1 MSKRPT
7 FGFEVL
13 FTAIGIGLAADC
25 LLRAEIW
32 GLNILVFNVLFF
44 GSLGLIAWRHRPELL
59 TKTNV
64 SLAAAILFFASMFVV
79 RAAEELLV
87 FATLAILALMGV
99 LLLANL
105 KIKAQI
111 AGTFHYIAGVA
122 WSGFTSVFG
131 TFFLLGSD
139 IDWKTTPGGASSKTA
154 FAVLRGLAI
163 TLPLVFI
170 FGALFMAADAAFE
183 ASVNRIINIDLSM
196 VAGHVALT
204 SVFAWLSAGY
214 FRGALKQFDGETRPS
229 ESASEPEKE
238 AAKKDDAD
246 GGSFVDRMAAE
257 AAVTDEHLIDSPVV
271 EHINRSDPPAA
282 KETVLFENIVTNP
295 SVPSFKG
302 RFDKWQNI
310 DNSKV
315 PTFFTL
321 GTVEVVLL
329 LGLLDLLFISF
340 VSFQIPY
347 LFGGLD
353 IVRATP
359 DFKLSEYARRGFGEL
374 VFASALV
381 LPVLLASHWLIRDT
395 VKGRAH
401 TIFRILAGIQ
411 IVLLFVIM
419 ASAVQRLVILTGE
432 SGYGLTTVRFY
443 PMVFMTWLAVVFI
456 WFGLTVLRGAR
467 NRFAWGALW
476 AAVIVLGGTNLLN
489 PHAFIAKTNIELMRQ
504 GRDFDTHYNASL
516 STDAVPTILAA
527 MPEMRVDDRC
537 RAQLSTHIEFQRLG
551 AVDDVLSF
559 NFSRRRAFLALSAAE
574 PMLHQQEDCSEF
586 MLRNED
592 DRSLHPERD

>member
-13 FTAIGIGLAADC
+13 FTAIGIGLAADY
-25 LLRAEIW
+25 LLRAESW
-32 GLNILVFNVLFF
+32 GLNILAFNVLFF
-44 GSLGLIAWRHRPELL
+44 GSLGVIAWRHRPDLL

-64 SLAAAILFFASMFVV
+64 SLVAAILFFASMYVV

-87 FATLAILALMGV
+87 FDTLAILALMGV

-111 AGTFHYIAGVA
+111 AGTFHYIVGVA
-122 WSGFTSVFG
+122 WSGFTSVLG

-139 IDWKTTPGGASSKTA
+139 IDWKKTPGGASSKMA
-154 FAVLRGLAI
+154 FSVLRGLAI

-183 ASVNRIINIDLSM
+183 ASVNRVINIDLSM
-196 VAGHVALT
+196 VAGHVVLA
-204 SVFAWLSAGY
+204 SAFAWLSAGY
-214 FRGALKQFDGETRPS
+214 FRGALKQFDGETMPS

-238 AAKKDDAD
+238 AAKEEGAKSSDAD

-271 EHINRSDPPAA
+271 EHINRSEPPAT

-381 LPVLLASHWLIRDT
+381 LPILLTSHWLIRDT
-395 VKGRAH
+395 LKNRAH
-401 TIFRILAGIQ
+401 SIFRILAGIQ
-411 IVLLFVIM
+411 IILLFVIM
-419 ASAVQRLVILTGE
+419 ASAVQRLVVLTGE
-432 SGYGLTTVRFY
+432 SGYGLTAVRFY
-443 PMVFMTWLAVVFI
+443 PMVFMTWLATVFI

-476 AAVIVLGGTNLLN
+476 AAVVILGGTNLLN
-489 PHAFIAKTNIELMRQ
+489 PDAFIASTNIGLMRQ
-504 GRDFDTHYNASL
+504 GRDFDVYYNAGL
-516 STDAVPTILAA
+516 SADAVPTILAA
-527 MPEMRVDDRC
+527 MPEMPVDDRC
-537 RAQLSTHIEFQRLG
+537 EVQSALHYEYRLLG
-551 AVDDVLSF
+551 RIDDIRSF
-559 NFSRRRAFLALSAAE
+559 NFSRKDAYSQLHANDAL
-574 PMLHQQEDCSEF
+574 LHQQEGCP
-586 MLRNED
+586 RNLLNDAKTGE
-592 DRSLHPERD
+592 

>member
-1 MSKRPT
+1 MSGRSK

-13 FTAIGIGLAADC
+13 FAAVGIGLSADY
-25 LLRAEIW
+25 LLRAEVW
-32 GLNILVFNVLFF
+32 GLNILVFNVMFF
-44 GSLGLIAWRHRPELL
+44 ASLGVIAWRHRPDLL

-64 SLAAAILFFASMFVV
+64 SLTAAILFFASMFVV

-87 FATLAILALMGV
+87 FDTFAILALMGV

-105 KIKAQI
+105 KITAHVGG
-111 AGTFHYIAGVA
+111 AFHYIVGLA
-122 WSGFTSVFG
+122 WSGVTSVFG
-131 TFFLLGSD
+131 LFFLLGSD
-139 IDWKTTPGGASSKTA
+139 IDWKQTPGGASSKTA

-163 TLPLVFI
+163 ALPLVFI
-170 FGALFMAADAAFE
+170 FGELFMSADAAFE

-196 VAGHVALT
+196 VAGHVMLA

-214 FRGALKQFDGETRPS
+214 FRGAMKRFGTEPQTTEDTVET
-229 ESASEPEKE
+229 
-238 AAKKDDAD
+238 AKKEDTIRES
-246 GGSFVDRMAAE
+246 GGASFVDRMTAE
-257 AAVTDEHLIDSPVV
+257 AAITDEHVIDATVV

-282 KETVLFENIVTNP
+282 KEPELFENIVTNP
-295 SVPSFKG
+295 SVPSFKS
-302 RFDKWQNI
+302 RLDKWQNI

-315 PTFFTL
+315 PAVFTL
-321 GTVEVVLL
+321 GTVEIVLL

-340 VSFQIPY
+340 VSFQVPY

-353 IVRATP
+353 LVQATP

-381 LPVLLASHWLIRDT
+381 LPILLASHWLIRSS
-395 VKGRAH
+395 VKGRTE
-401 TIFRILAGIQ
+401 TIFRILAGAQ

-443 PMVFMTWLAVVFI
+443 PMVFMTWLAVVFV

-476 AAVIVLGGTNLLN
+476 AAVIVLGATNLMN
-489 PHAFIAKTNIELMRQ
+489 PHAFIVQTNVQLMRH
-504 GRDFDTHYNASL
+504 GRDFDAYYNSSL
-516 STDAVPTILAA
+516 SDDALPTLIGAFDKLN
-527 MPEMRVDDRC
+527 PED
-537 RAQLSTHIEFQRLG
+537 A
-551 AVDDVLSF
+551 
-559 NFSRRRAFLALSAAE
+559 RRAHDRLKWRVCEKIRQGSDLRSWNLSRNKADDLLRTYNVKPGKDYLCE
-574 PMLHQQEDCSEF
+574 PPD
-586 MLRNED
+586 
-592 DRSLHPERD
+592 

>member
-13 FTAIGIGLAADC
+13 FTAIGIGLAADY
-25 LLRAEIW
+25 LLRAESW
-32 GLNILVFNVLFF
+32 GLNILAFNVLFF
-44 GSLGLIAWRHRPELL
+44 GSLGVIAWRHRPDLL

-64 SLAAAILFFASMFVV
+64 SLVAAILFFASMYVV

-87 FATLAILALMGV
+87 FDTLAILALMGV

-111 AGTFHYIAGVA
+111 AGTFHYIVGVA

-139 IDWKTTPGGASSKTA
+139 IDWKKTPGGASSKTA

-183 ASVNRIINIDLSM
+183 ASVNRVINIDLSM
-196 VAGHVALT
+196 VAGHVVLA
-204 SVFAWLSAGY
+204 SAFAWLSAGY
-214 FRGALKQFDGETRPS
+214 FRGALKQFDGETMPS

-238 AAKKDDAD
+238 AAKEEGAKSSDAD

-271 EHINRSDPPAA
+271 EHINRSEPPAT

-381 LPVLLASHWLIRDT
+381 LPILLTSHWLIRDT
-395 VKGRAH
+395 LKNRAH
-401 TIFRILAGIQ
+401 SIFRILAGIQ
-411 IVLLFVIM
+411 IILLFVIM
-419 ASAVQRLVILTGE
+419 ASAVQRLVVLTGE
-432 SGYGLTTVRFY
+432 SGYGLTAVRFY
-443 PMVFMTWLAVVFI
+443 PMVFMTWLATVFI

-476 AAVIVLGGTNLLN
+476 AAVVILGGTNLLN
-489 PHAFIAKTNIELMRQ
+489 PDAFIASTNIGLMRQ
-504 GRDFDTHYNASL
+504 GRDFDVYYNAGL
-516 STDAVPTILAA
+516 SADAVPTILAA
-527 MPEMRVDDRC
+527 MPEMPVDDRC
-537 RAQLSTHIEFQRLG
+537 EVQSALHYEYRLLG
-551 AVDDVLSF
+551 RIDDIRSF
-559 NFSRRRAFLALSAAE
+559 NFSRKDAYSQLHANDAL
-574 PMLHQQEDCSEF
+574 LHQQEGCP
-586 MLRNED
+586 RNLLNDAKTGE
-592 DRSLHPERD
+592 

>member
-1 MSKRPT
+1 MSKRSK

-13 FTAIGIGLAADC
+13 FTAIGIGLAADY
-25 LLRAEIW
+25 LLRADSW
-32 GLNILVFNVLFF
+32 GLNILAFNALFF
-44 GSLGLIAWRHRPELL
+44 GSLGVIAWRHRPELL

-64 SLAAAILFFASMFVV
+64 SLAAAILFFASMYVV
-79 RAAEELLV
+79 RAAEGLLV
-87 FATLAILALMGV
+87 FDTLAILALMGV

-105 KIKAQI
+105 KIKAHI
-111 AGTFHYIAGVA
+111 AGTFHYIVGVA

-139 IDWKTTPGGASSKTA
+139 IDWKKTPGGASSKTA

-183 ASVNRIINIDLSM
+183 ASVNRVINIDLSM
-196 VAGHVALT
+196 VAGHVVLT

-214 FRGALKQFDGETRPS
+214 FRGALKRFDIEARAS
-229 ESASEPEKE
+229 EDVSEPEKE
-238 AAKKDDAD
+238 AAQKDDAN
-246 GGSFVDRMAAE
+246 GGSFVDRMTAE

-295 SVPSFKG
+295 PVPSFKG

-381 LPVLLASHWLIRDT
+381 LPILLASHWLIRDT
-395 VKGRAH
+395 VKSSAH

-419 ASAVQRLVILTGE
+419 ASAVQRLVILAGE
-432 SGYGLTTVRFY
+432 SGYGLTAVRFY
-443 PMVFMTWLAVVFI
+443 PMVFMTWLAVVFV

-467 NRFAWGALW
+467 GRFAWGALW
-476 AAVIVLGGTNLLN
+476 AAVVVLGATNLLN
-489 PHAFIAKTNIELMRQ
+489 PDAFIASTNIGLMRQ
-504 GRDFDTHYNASL
+504 GRDFDVYYNTSL
-516 STDAVPTILAA
+516 SADAVPTILAA
-527 MPEMRVDDRC
+527 MPEMPVDDRC
-537 RAQLSTHIEFQRLG
+537 EVQSALHYEYRLLG
-551 AVDDVLSF
+551 RIDDIRSF
-559 NFSRRRAFLALSAAE
+559 NFSRKNAYSHLHANDAL
-574 PMLHQQEDCSEF
+574 LHQQEGCPTNLLNDAKAGE
-586 MLRNED
+586 
-592 DRSLHPERD
+592 

>member
-1 MSKRPT
+1 MSGRSK

-13 FTAIGIGLAADC
+13 FAAVGIGLAADY
-25 LLRAEIW
+25 LLRTEVW
-32 GLNILVFNVLFF
+32 GLNILVFNVMFF
-44 GSLGLIAWRHRPELL
+44 ASLGVIAWRHRPDLL

-64 SLAAAILFFASMFVV
+64 SLTAAILFFASMFVV

-87 FATLAILALMGV
+87 FDTFAILALMGV

-105 KIKAQI
+105 KIKAHI
-111 AGTFHYIAGVA
+111 GGAFHYIVGLA
-122 WSGFTSVFG
+122 WSGVTSVFG
-131 TFFLLGSD
+131 PFFLLGSD
-139 IDWKTTPGGASSKTA
+139 IDWKQTPGGATSKTA

-163 TLPLVFI
+163 ALPLVFI
-170 FGALFMAADAAFE
+170 FGALFMSADAAFE

-196 VAGHVALT
+196 VAGHVMLA

-214 FRGALKQFDGETRPS
+214 FRGAMKRFGTEPQTTEDTGET
-229 ESASEPEKE
+229 
-238 AAKKDDAD
+238 AKKEDTIRESD
-246 GGSFVDRMAAE
+246 GGSFVDRMTAE
-257 AAVTDEHLIDSPVV
+257 AAITDEHVIDATVV

-282 KETVLFENIVTNP
+282 KEPELFENIVTNP
-295 SVPSFKG
+295 SVPSFKS
-302 RFDKWQNI
+302 RLDKWQNI

-315 PTFFTL
+315 PTVFTL
-321 GTVEVVLL
+321 GTVEIVLL

-340 VSFQIPY
+340 VSFQVPY

-353 IVRATP
+353 LVQATP

-381 LPVLLASHWLIRDT
+381 LPILLASHWLIRSS
-395 VKGRAH
+395 VKGRTE
-401 TIFRILAGIQ
+401 TIFRILAGAQ

-443 PMVFMTWLAVVFI
+443 PMVFMTWLAVVFV

-476 AAVIVLGGTNLLN
+476 AAVIVLGATNLMN
-489 PHAFIAKTNIELMRQ
+489 PHAFIAGTNLQLMRQ
-504 GRDFDTHYNASL
+504 GRDFDAYYNASL
-516 STDAVPTILAA
+516 SDDALPTLIGAFDKLD
-527 MPEMRVDDRC
+527 PED
-537 RAQLSTHIEFQRLG
+537 A
-551 AVDDVLSF
+551 
-559 NFSRRRAFLALSAAE
+559 RRAHDRLKWRVCEKIRQGSDLRSWNLSRNKADDLLRTYNVKPGKEYLCE
-574 PMLHQQEDCSEF
+574 PPD
-586 MLRNED
+586 
-592 DRSLHPERD
+592 

>member
-1 MSKRPT
+1 MSTRSK

-13 FTAIGIGLAADC
+13 FAALGIGLAADY
-25 LLRAEIW
+25 LLRAETW

-44 GSLGLIAWRHRPELL
+44 GSLGVIAWRHRPDLL

-64 SLAAAILFFASMFVV
+64 SLAAAIVFFASMFVV
-79 RAAEELLV
+79 RAAEELSV
-87 FATLAILALMGV
+87 FDTFAILALMGV

-105 KIKAQI
+105 KIKAHV

-122 WSGFTSVFG
+122 WSGLTSIFG
-131 TFFLLGSD
+131 PFFLLGSD
-139 IDWKTTPGGASSKTA
+139 IDWKKTPGGASSKTA

-163 TLPLVFI
+163 ALPLVFI
-170 FGALFMAADAAFE
+170 FGALFMSADAEFE
-183 ASVNRIINIDLSM
+183 ASVNRLINIDLSM
-196 VAGHVALT
+196 VAGHVMLA
-204 SVFAWLSAGY
+204 SAFAWLSAGY
-214 FRGALKQFDGETRPS
+214 FRGALKRFGTDQPET
-229 ESASEPEKE
+229 EEANETTQEDAAKE
-238 AAKKDDAD
+238 AVD

-257 AAVTDEHLIDSPVV
+257 VPITDEHVIDSTVV

-282 KETVLFENIVTNP
+282 KEPALFENIVMNP
-295 SVPSFKG
+295 SVPSFKT
-302 RFDKWQNI
+302 RLDKWQNI

-315 PTFFTL
+315 PAVFTL

-347 LFGGLD
+347 LFGGRDL
-353 IVRATP
+353 VQATP

-381 LPVLLASHWLIRDT
+381 LPILLASHWLIRSS
-395 VKGRAH
+395 VKGRTE
-401 TIFRILAGIQ
+401 TIFRVLAGAQ

-456 WFGLTVLRGAR
+456 WFALTVLRGAR
-467 NRFAWGALW
+467 SRFAWGALW

-489 PHAFIAKTNIELMRQ
+489 PHAFIVETNLQLMRQ
-504 GRDFDTHYNASL
+504 GRDFDAYYNANL
-516 STDAVPTILAA
+516 SADSIPTILAA
-527 MPEMRVDDRC
+527 MPEMTLDDRC
-537 RAQLSTHIEFQRLG
+537 EVQSSIHYEYRLLG
-551 AVDDVLSF
+551 RIDDIRSF
-559 NFSRRRAFLALSAAE
+559 NFSRKRAYWQLYANDAL
-574 PMLHQQEDCSEF
+574 LHQQEGCPVHLLNNATGTGD
-586 MLRNED
+586 
-592 DRSLHPERD
+592 PQ